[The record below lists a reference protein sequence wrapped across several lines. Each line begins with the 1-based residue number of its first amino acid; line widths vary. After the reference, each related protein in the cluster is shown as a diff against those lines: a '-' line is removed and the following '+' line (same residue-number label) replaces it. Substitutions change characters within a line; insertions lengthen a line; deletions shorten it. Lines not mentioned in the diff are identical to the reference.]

1 MIRLLVDLV
10 PCAPAAGL
18 ALEEALF
25 ETARAGGEDSLRIWV
40 NDRAVVIG
48 RSQGAASE
56 VDLPAARDLGIP
68 VLRRLSGGGA
78 VYHYPGNLNVSLC
91 LRDGRPLGGV
101 AEAFARLGGTLAR
114 GLAAFGPGVT
124 LAENSLLIDRR
135 KVGGA
140 AQARR
145 GASLLYHTTL
155 LVEPDAIPMERLLLA
170 LRTGYRPTRV
180 PSRPRP
186 TTTLVEAWDAS
197 PIARTSLR
205 RSRMR
210 RAAYSS
216 GPSGG
221 ATSLKAKRTVR
232 GTSRAR
238 STGGTSGTCLAR
250 GRARHRFPA

>member
-25 ETARAGGEDSLRIWV
+25 ETARAEGEDSLRIWT

-56 VDLPAARDLGIP
+56 VDASAARDLGIP

-78 VYHYPGNLNVSLC
+78 VYHYPGNLNVSLY
-91 LRDGRPLGGV
+91 LKDGRPLGGV

-124 LAENSLLIDRR
+124 LAENSLLIDGR

-145 GASLLYHTTL
+145 GASLLYHATL
-155 LVEPDAIPMERLLLA
+155 LLEPDAILLERLLLA
-170 LRTGYRPTRV
+170 LRMGYRPTGV

-186 TTTLVEAWDAS
+186 TTTLVEAWGRVPDREDLAQT
-197 PIARTSLR
+197 IANATSRLLKRPLR
-205 RSRMR
+205 RGNITQSEED
-210 RAAYSS
+210 
-216 GPSGG
+216 
-221 ATSLKAKRTVR
+221 
-232 GTSRAR
+232 RAR
-238 STGGTSGTCLAR
+238 NLTR
-250 GRARHRFPA
+250 EKYGRDEWNLSR